1 VVYWVLMRKIY
12 CLLLLFIFILNS
24 PYVYAQTIEF
34 WNNASDGF
42 RSQGRVRL
50 GQAAQNPSII
60 NPYQAD
66 NQLAKLFQDRV
77 GERIDKLMDD
87 SKTRIVLVSSNR
99 QIVHQSFATKSIQK
113 ATPLGF
119 SMSKSITALTVG
131 HALCANPTV
140 SIDQRVDTLIPKLAG
155 SSWGNSTI
163 KDLLLM
169 KSGAARQDINRHG
182 WQSEAVA
189 VTHRPIYQGRHYSDF
204 LDMMI
209 KDDLKEFKPGT
220 KHNYSNYDTLALG
233 FVVEAISGKKFHEY
247 FFQTI
252 WMEISAANT
261 GAWLV
266 NSFDQTLTAYG
277 FSASPQDWLRIGHYV
292 VDQIQS
298 NNCLG
303 QFLKKAIEPVEHTH
317 RSTWC
322 YGFQIWSWC
331 RMDTFFLMGNKDSFF
346 FLGFGG
352 QYLILN
358 PSKRRVAYVHQIS
371 HENDAE
377 LTFLLRTAMYL

>member
-1 VVYWVLMRKIY
+1 MKKIP
-12 CLLLLFIFILNS
+12 CLLFLFFFTLYS
-24 PYVYAQTIEF
+24 PCVYAQTIEF

-42 RSQGRVRL
+42 RSQGKVRL
-50 GQAAQNPSII
+50 GQAAPNPSVI

-66 NQLAKLFQDRV
+66 NQLAKLYQDRV
-77 GERIDKLMDD
+77 GESIEKLMSDL
-87 SKTRIVLVSSNR
+87 KTRVVLVSSDR
-99 QIVHQSFATKSIQK
+99 QIVHQSFATKSMQK

-119 SMSKSITALTVG
+119 SMSKSLTAMTVG
-131 HALCANPTV
+131 HVLCANPTI

-169 KSGAARQDINRHG
+169 KSGAARQDPSRHG

-189 VTHRPIYQGRHYSDF
+189 VTHRPIYWGKHNSDF

-220 KHNYSNYDTLALG
+220 KHYYSNYDTLALG

-247 FFQTI
+247 FFNTI
-252 WMEISAANT
+252 WREISTANT

-266 NSFDQTLTAYG
+266 NSYDQTLTAYG
-277 FSASPQDWLRIGHYV
+277 FSATPEDWLRIGHYV
-292 VDQIQS
+292 VDQIRS

-303 QFLKKAIEPVEHTH
+303 KFLKKAIEPVEYTH
-317 RSTWC
+317 HATRC
-322 YGFQIWSWC
+322 YGFQIWNWC
-331 RMDTFFLMGNKDSFF
+331 RTDTFFLMGKKDSFF

-352 QYLILN
+352 QHLIVN
-358 PSKRRVAYVHQIS
+358 PNKRWVAYVHQIS
-371 HENDAE
+371 EENNNQ
-377 LTFLLRTAMYL
+377 LIFLLRTAMYL